1 MLKAGNKLPPPDSAG
16 FPAPEADLT
25 RRKGR
30 PKTASPDG
38 DGVPAISQLSRLEL
52 TCLNVLWQKPNLTV
66 REVRQA
72 LLPHKPVAYT
82 TVLTILDRM
91 FTKGAV
97 RRCKHDKTY
106 FYQPAISREEACRQA
121 VHSLLDLYFAGSVD
135 ELLNYLRQASVQ
147 SPAPA
152 SAWDEIPENLL

>member
-1 MLKAGNKLPPPDSAG
+1 MLKTGHKLTAPDSDGTLAPAREFKPRAG
-16 FPAPEADLT
+16 
-25 RRKGR
+25 RRKAPLPG
-30 PKTASPDG
+30 G
-38 DGVPAISQLSRLEL
+38 DGVPALARLSRLEL
-52 TCLNVLWQKPNLTV
+52 TCLNVLWQKPELSV

-97 RRCKHDKTY
+97 RRFKHGKTY

-135 ELLNYLRQASVQ
+135 ELLNYLRQSAVQ
-147 SPAPA
+147 SPVPV
-152 SAWDEIPENLL
+152 SAWDDIPENLL